1 MNYIE
6 KKVLS
11 LVRKYNQRD
20 PFLLAKKLGIN
31 VIENDLGE
39 VFGYYTQINRIKFIL
54 INSKL
59 SESEKKFVCSHELGH
74 AILHSKITTPCLMHL
89 KNINNIKI
97 ECEANKFAV
106 KLLMDG
112 SHKDYYIED
121 KFKIMEYYGI
131 PIEMERYIDW
141 YPHLRIFHVI
151 TKVIEIKNE

>member
-11 LVRKYNQRD
+11 LVHKYNQRD

-39 VFGYYTQINRIKFIL
+39 VFGYYTQIKRIKFIL
-54 INSKL
+54 INSNL
-59 SESEKKFVCSHELGH
+59 SESGKRFVVAHELGH

-89 KNINNIKI
+89 KNINEIKI

-106 KLLMDG
+106 QLLMDG

-131 PIEMERYIDW
+131 PFEMERYLD
-141 YPHLRIFHVI
+141 
-151 TKVIEIKNE
+151 

>member
-11 LVRKYNQRD
+11 LVRQYNQRD
-20 PFLLAKKLGIN
+20 PFILAKKLGIEI
-31 VIENDLGE
+31 IENDLGE

-74 AILHSKITTPCLMHL
+74 AILHSKIATPCLMHL
-89 KNINNIKI
+89 KNLNDIKV

-106 KLLMDG
+106 QLLMDG
-112 SHKDYYIED
+112 SHKEYYID
-121 KFKIMEYYGI
+121 NKFKIMEYYGI
-131 PIEMERYIDW
+131 PVEMERYLD
-141 YPHLRIFHVI
+141 
-151 TKVIEIKNE
+151 

>member
-20 PFLLAKKLGIN
+20 PFLLSKKLGIN

-39 VFGYYTQINRIKFIL
+39 VYGYYTQINRIKFIL
-54 INSKL
+54 INSNL
-59 SESEKKFVCSHELGH
+59 SESEKRFVVAHELGH

-89 KNINNIKI
+89 KNINEIKI

-106 KLLMDG
+106 QLLIDG

-121 KFKIMEYYGI
+121 KWNIMVFQRKWKDI
-131 PIEMERYIDW
+131 
-141 YPHLRIFHVI
+141 
-151 TKVIEIKNE
+151 

>member
-1 MNYIE
+1 MTYIE
-6 KKVLS
+6 RKVLS
-11 LVRKYNQRD
+11 LVRKYNKRD

-39 VFGYYTQINRIKFIL
+39 VYGYYTQINRINFIL
-54 INSKL
+54 INANL
-59 SESEKKFVCSHELGH
+59 SESEKRFVVAHELGH

-89 KNINNIKI
+89 KNLNEIKI

-106 KLLMDG
+106 QLLIDG

-131 PIEMERYIDW
+131 PFEMERYLD
-141 YPHLRIFHVI
+141 
-151 TKVIEIKNE
+151 

>member
-11 LVRKYNQRD
+11 LVKKFNQRD
-20 PFLLAKKLGIN
+20 PFILAKKLGIEI
-31 VIENDLGE
+31 IENDLEE
-39 VFGYYTQINRIKFIL
+39 VYGYYTQINRIKFIL

-89 KNINNIKI
+89 KNLNDIKI

-106 KLLMDG
+106 QLLMDG
-112 SHKDYYIED
+112 SHKDYYID
-121 KFKIMEYYGI
+121 NKFKIMEYYGI
-131 PIEMERYIDW
+131 PIEMERYLD
-141 YPHLRIFHVI
+141 
-151 TKVIEIKNE
+151 

>member
-20 PFLLAKKLGIN
+20 PFILAKELGIEI
-31 VIENDLGE
+31 IENDLGE
-39 VFGYYTQINRIKFIL
+39 VFGYYTEINRIKFIF

-89 KNINNIKI
+89 KNINDIKI

-106 KLLMDG
+106 KFLMDG

-131 PIEMERYIDW
+131 PIEMERYID
-141 YPHLRIFHVI
+141 
-151 TKVIEIKNE
+151 

>member
-11 LVRKYNQRD
+11 LVHKYKQRD
-20 PFLLAKKLGIN
+20 PFLLSKKLGIN

-39 VFGYYTQINRIKFIL
+39 VYGYYTQINRIKFIL
-54 INSKL
+54 INSNL
-59 SESEKKFVCSHELGH
+59 SESEKRFVVAHELGH

-89 KNINNIKI
+89 KHINEIKI

-106 KLLMDG
+106 QLLIDG

-131 PIEMERYIDW
+131 PFEMERY
-141 YPHLRIFHVI
+141 L
-151 TKVIEIKNE
+151 N

>member
-1 MNYIE
+1 MTYIE
-6 KKVLS
+6 RKVLS
-11 LVRKYNQRD
+11 LVRKYNKRN

-54 INSKL
+54 INSNL
-59 SESEKKFVCSHELGH
+59 SESEKRFVVAHELGH

-89 KNINNIKI
+89 KNINEIKI

-106 KLLMDG
+106 QLLIDG
-112 SHKDYYIED
+112 SHKEYYIED

-131 PIEMERYIDW
+131 PFEMERYLD
-141 YPHLRIFHVI
+141 
-151 TKVIEIKNE
+151 

>member
-6 KKVLS
+6 RKVLS
-11 LVRKYNQRD
+11 LVRKYKKRD

-39 VFGYYTQINRIKFIL
+39 VYGYYTQIRRINFIL
-54 INSKL
+54 INSNL
-59 SESEKKFVCSHELGH
+59 SELEKRFVVAHELGH

-89 KNINNIKI
+89 KNINDIKI

-106 KLLMDG
+106 KLLIDG

-131 PIEMERYIDW
+131 PIEMERY
-141 YPHLRIFHVI
+141 L
-151 TKVIEIKNE
+151 E

>member
-20 PFLLAKKLGIN
+20 PFILAKKLGIEI
-31 VIENDLGE
+31 IENDLGE
-39 VFGYYTQINRIKFIL
+39 VFGYYTEINRIKFIF

-74 AILHSKITTPCLMHL
+74 AILHSKITTPCLMHF
-89 KNINNIKI
+89 KNINDIKI

-112 SHKDYYIED
+112 SHKDYYID
-121 KFKIMEYYGI
+121 NKFKIMEYYGI
-131 PIEMERYIDW
+131 PIEMERYLD
-141 YPHLRIFHVI
+141 
-151 TKVIEIKNE
+151 

>member
-11 LVRKYNQRD
+11 LVHKYNQRD
-20 PFLLAKKLGIN
+20 PFILAKKLGIEI
-31 VIENDLGE
+31 IENDLGD

-89 KNINNIKI
+89 KNINDIKI

-106 KLLMDG
+106 QLLMDG
-112 SHKDYYIED
+112 SHKDYYID
-121 KFKIMEYYGI
+121 NKFKIMKYYGI
-131 PIEMERYIDW
+131 PIEMERYLD
-141 YPHLRIFHVI
+141 
-151 TKVIEIKNE
+151 

>member
-6 KKVLS
+6 RKVLS

-39 VFGYYTQINRIKFIL
+39 VFGYYTQIHRIKFIF

-89 KNINNIKI
+89 KNINDIKI
-97 ECEANKFAV
+97 EFEANKFAV

-131 PIEMERYIDW
+131 PIEMERYID
-141 YPHLRIFHVI
+141 
-151 TKVIEIKNE
+151 

>member
-39 VFGYYTQINRIKFIL
+39 VFGYYTQIKRIKFIL
-54 INSKL
+54 INSNL
-59 SESEKKFVCSHELGH
+59 SELEKRFVVAHELGH
-74 AILHSKITTPCLMHL
+74 AILHSKIATSCLMHIKHL
-89 KNINNIKI
+89 NEIKI

-106 KLLMDG
+106 QLLIDG

-131 PIEMERYIDW
+131 PIEMERYLD
-141 YPHLRIFHVI
+141 
-151 TKVIEIKNE
+151 

>member
-11 LVRKYNQRD
+11 LVHKYNQRD
-20 PFLLAKKLGIN
+20 PFLLSKKLDIN

-39 VFGYYTQINRIKFIL
+39 VYGYYTQINRIKFIL

-59 SESEKKFVCSHELGH
+59 SELEKRFVVAHELGH
-74 AILHSKITTPCLMHL
+74 AILHSNIATPCLMHL
-89 KNINNIKI
+89 KNINDIKI
-97 ECEANKFAV
+97 EYEANKFAV
-106 KLLMDG
+106 KLLIDG

-131 PIEMERYIDW
+131 PIEMERY
-141 YPHLRIFHVI
+141 L
-151 TKVIEIKNE
+151 E

>member
-11 LVRKYNQRD
+11 LVHKYNQRD

-39 VFGYYTQINRIKFIL
+39 VFGYYTQIKRIKFIL
-54 INSKL
+54 INSNL
-59 SESEKKFVCSHELGH
+59 SESEKRFVVAHELGH
-74 AILHSKITTPCLMHL
+74 AILHSKIDTPCLMHL
-89 KNINNIKI
+89 KNINEIKI

-106 KLLMDG
+106 QLLIDG
-112 SHKDYYIED
+112 SHKEYYIGD

-131 PIEMERYIDW
+131 PFEMERYLD
-141 YPHLRIFHVI
+141 
-151 TKVIEIKNE
+151 

>member
-1 MNYIE
+1 MKYIE
-6 KKVLS
+6 RKVLS
-11 LVRKYNQRD
+11 LVRKYNKRD

-39 VFGYYTQINRIKFIL
+39 VYGYYTQIRRINFIL

-59 SESEKKFVCSHELGH
+59 TESEKRFVVAHELGH

-89 KNINNIKI
+89 KNINDIKI
-97 ECEANKFAV
+97 EYEANKFAV
-106 KLLMDG
+106 QLLIDG

-131 PIEMERYIDW
+131 PIEMERY
-141 YPHLRIFHVI
+141 L
-151 TKVIEIKNE
+151 E

>member
-6 KKVLS
+6 RKVLS
-11 LVRKYNQRD
+11 LVRKYKKRD

-31 VIENDLGE
+31 IIENDLGE
-39 VFGYYTQINRIKFIL
+39 VYGYYTQIRRINFIL
-54 INSKL
+54 INSNL
-59 SESEKKFVCSHELGH
+59 SELEKRFVVAHELGH

-89 KNINNIKI
+89 KNINDIKI

-106 KLLMDG
+106 KLLIDE

-131 PIEMERYIDW
+131 PIEMERY
-141 YPHLRIFHVI
+141 L
-151 TKVIEIKNE
+151 E